1 MKPSLVAEPLRQRK
15 IDDFGFES
23 LAVAGLALPI
33 ILSSRVERHVFC

>member
-1 MKPSLVAEPLRQRK
+1 VAEPLRQRK

-33 ILSSRVERHVFC
+33 IFKQSC